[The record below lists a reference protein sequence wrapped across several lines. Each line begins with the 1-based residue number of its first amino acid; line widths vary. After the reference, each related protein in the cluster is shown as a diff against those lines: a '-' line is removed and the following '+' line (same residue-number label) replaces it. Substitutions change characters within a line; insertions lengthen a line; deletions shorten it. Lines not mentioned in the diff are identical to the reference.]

1 MIVGGCVRLIL
12 MRKTLKY
19 FIIRWDSNTVG
30 LWVSAAI
37 LHGVVYR
44 GNIAVILL
52 AGLVFSI
59 INAVI
64 RPIIVILSL
73 PFIVLT
79 LGLFTIVVNGLMIY
93 LTSEF
98 VPVLQ
103 ILTFRSAIL
112 AGIVVGVVNYIVSL
126 FVDSDKRVK
135 KGRK

>member
-1 MIVGGCVRLIL
+1 

-19 FIIRWDSNTVG
+19 FIIRWASNTVG
-30 LWVSAAI
+30 LWVSAEI